1 MDLGGE
7 GFWGQWFGLVKPRK
21 EFWSFSWPGSDSH
34 GVGERRRASP
44 CPRVAGSS
52 GEGRCLDDR
61 LWRQPCSTVGIN
73 TGKVGV
79 TGIGLVLGGAFDWG
93 QC

>member
-1 MDLGGE
+1 MGAMVWSCETQKRVPVLQLA
-7 GFWGQWFGLVKPRK
+7 WARQPRG
-21 EFWSFSWPGSDSH
+21 WR
-34 GVGERRRASP
+34 ERRRASP

-93 QC
+93 QF